1 MVCGS
6 AQGMRHKLVGFKG
19 AKFDPDELVML
30 MLATGGRHTV
40 TAMAREVDG
49 VFLQLPPMAGE
60 LDPADLAAEC
70 QAVTLRLAEMFS
82 EIHKALSNDGQID
95 SQERELIEDKSH
107 ALREQVMRY
116 LQLSFQLYAPRGE

>member
-30 MLATGGRHTV
+30 MLATGGRHIV

-49 VFLQLPPMAGE
+49 VFLQLPPVADDM
-60 LDPADLAAEC
+60 DPADLAGEC
-70 QAVTLRLAEMFS
+70 QAVTLKLAEMFS
-82 EIHKALSNDGQID
+82 EIHKSLANDGQID
-95 SQERELIEDKSH
+95 GQERERIEDKSH

-116 LQLSFQLYAPRGE
+116 LQLSFRLYAPRGE